1 MVLLPHFGMHS
12 FRQLPTF
19 WLTSVSEFGMGTP
32 FTGKEQYGAM
42 EVTRGKGTQGWPLR
56 GMCDI

>member
-19 WLTSVSEFGMGTP
+19 WLMSVSEFGMGTP
-32 FTGKEQYGAM
+32 FTGKENSMGQWKARGA
-42 EVTRGKGTQGWPLR
+42 KAPGWPLR
-56 GMCDI
+56 GTCDI